1 MTSLTRKDWILLAL
15 LTICWGINW
24 PIMKMAVQD
33 FPPVLFRT
41 LCISGAIPVLWL
53 VARMQG
59 ISLKISRDDPGTI
72 FTLAIPNMIIWN
84 TFMIIGVKMLSSGRA
99 AILGYT
105 MPVWAVLSGLIFFRD
120 RISRLG
126 WCGIGFALSGALL
139 LLSSEF
145 ATLAGQPMGSVVML
159 VAAASWGYGTVL
171 MKRTQIKIPTITLT
185 FWMLVLTA
193 ICMAV
198 VSSLVEYRYWRL
210 PTPGEATAI
219 AYNAIMIFGFGQ
231 VTWFTLARKLPPLAS
246 SLSVM
251 MIPVLGV
258 FSGAW
263 ILHET
268 PHWQDYVAMLLIL
281 AAMGT
286 VLLKPRTGAIK

>member
-1 MTSLTRKDWILLAL
+1 
-15 LTICWGINW
+15 
-24 PIMKMAVQD
+24 
-33 FPPVLFRT
+33 
-41 LCISGAIPVLWL
+41 
-53 VARMQG
+53 MQHA
-59 ISLKISRDDPGTI
+59 SLKISREDMGTI
-72 FTLAIPNMIIWN
+72 FTLAIPNLMIWN
-84 TFMIIGVKMLSSGRA
+84 IFMIVGVKMLSSGRA

-105 MPVWAVLSGLIFFRD
+105 MPVWAILSGLIFFRD

-171 MKRTQIKIPTITLT
+171 MKRTRIKIPTITLT
-185 FWMLVLTA
+185 FWMLVFTA
-193 ICMAV
+193 ICMTV
-198 VSSLVEYRYWRL
+198 VSALVEYRYWRL
-210 PTPGEATAI
+210 PTLGEAIAM

-231 VTWFTLARKLPPLAS
+231 VTWFALARKLPPLAS

-268 PHWQDYVAMLLIL
+268 PHWQDYAAMLLIL

-286 VLLKPRTGAIK
+286 VLLKPRTDAIK